1 MIIKRSELRIEK
13 FNLLGINVISFPYD
27 EDGTVNE
34 LSNKTA
40 KELTN
45 NKFDLDFDIFLNKE
59 DVDMFKIMIRL
70 DNFDSKKERQSG
82 YGIDVSG
89 EFKFRFNNAKDLDDD
104 HQSVLI
110 SRSALPMAIGHI
122 RSVIAI
128 TTGNFHLGSYY
139 LPSIDLNDLFEKKAN
154 SLQVNIDDEGI

>member
-13 FNLLGINVISFPYD
+13 FNLLGINVISFAND
-27 EDGTVNE
+27 DSG
-34 LSNKTA
+34 TA

-45 NKFDLDFDIFLNKE
+45 NNFDLDFDIFLNKE
-59 DVDMFKIMIRL
+59 DIDMFKIMIRL
-70 DNFDSKKERQSG
+70 DNFDIKNTKQTG

-89 EFKFRFNNAKDLDDD
+89 EFKFRFNNAKGLDDD
-104 HQSVLI
+104 MQSVLI

-128 TTGNFHLGSYY
+128 TTGNFHLGPYY

-154 SLQVNIDDEGI
+154 SLQVNVENEDI